1 MRRQW
6 HLCLVAGTV
15 AILGAVPATA
25 VAQGYS
31 VNEHSACATGRAG
44 TGVAAPCADGSAM
57 VYNPAG
63 LSSLGKGR
71 TLIAAGGTFIA
82 PSGGFTN
89 DATGLRSD
97 LDDKVYPVPTI
108 YLAHG
113 ISDQLAVGVG
123 LFAPYGLTTDWPT
136 TSEARFLGYK
146 SLIRNIYLQPTV
158 AYKFNRYFQL
168 GAGLDFNFGHVQLK
182 QHLDLSQQTVPGQ
195 AFTFQTIGI
204 APGTDFADANLT
216 GNGTSVGGHFGVIV
230 TPDKHISFG
239 VRYLTKQTVKYNS
252 GNVDFTQVS
261 TGILLPAGNP
271 LLIALNLPAGTPL
284 DNILAANFAPG
295 APLSDQAATTQLT
308 NPNQWTFGTAVN
320 PTDKL
325 TLLFDVTLQQW
336 SVFKEITF
344 NFANAATPD
353 VTLPEDNQNTTSY
366 RLGAQYAVS
375 PTVDLRIGYIN
386 HNGAEPADNVTPN
399 LPEGK
404 RSEFTGGVGFT
415 VGKGLRIDGAYQ
427 YINQADRRG
436 RTLAADQF
444 PDGVSKTNG
453 LFNFHAHLF
462 SASVSYQF

>member
-1 MRRQW
+1 MTRQW
-6 HLCLVAGTV
+6 RFCLALGGVAMIAALPSV
-15 AILGAVPATA
+15 AL
-25 VAQGYS
+25 AQGYS

-63 LSSLGKGR
+63 LSQLGAGK
-71 TLIAAGGTFIA
+71 TLFGAGGTFIA

-89 DATGLRSD
+89 DNTGLKSD
-97 LDDKVYPVPTI
+97 LDSKVYPVPTV

-113 ISDQLAVGVG
+113 FSDRFAAGVG

-158 AYKFNRYFQL
+158 AFKVNQYLQL
-168 GAGLDFNFGHVQLK
+168 GAGLDFNFGHVQLR
-182 QHLDLSQQTVPGQ
+182 QHLDLASQTVPGQ

-204 APGTDFADANLT
+204 LPGTDFADVNLS
-216 GNGTSVGGHFGVIV
+216 GNGTSVGGHFGIIV
-230 TPDKHISFG
+230 TPEKHVSFG
-239 VRYLTKQTVKYNS
+239 VRYLTKQTVKYKN
-252 GNVDFTQVS
+252 GKVVFDQIN
-261 TGILLPAGNP
+261 TGIILPAGNP

-284 DNILAANFAPG
+284 DAILSSDFSPG
-295 APLSDQAATTQLT
+295 NPLENQAATTQLT
-308 NPNQWTFGTAVN
+308 NPDQWTFGTAVN

-336 SVFKEITF
+336 SVFKNIVF
-344 NFANAATPD
+344 DFASAATPD
-353 VTLPEDNQNTTSY
+353 VTLPEDNKNTTSY
-366 RLGAQYAVS
+366 RFGAQYAVS
-375 PTVDLRIGYIN
+375 PTVDVRAGYIN
-386 HNGAEPADNVTPN
+386 HNGASPADNVTPN

-404 RSEFTGGVGFT
+404 RSEFTAGVGFN

-436 RTLAADQF
+436 RTLPAEAF
-444 PDGVSKTNG
+444 PPGEPKTNG
-453 LFNFHAHLF
+453 LFTFHAHLF
-462 SASVSYQF
+462 SASVSYVF